1 MIWVV
6 LFALGLGVGAAFGA
20 RWAWLKQRRNPM
32 LGIDP
37 MTLSMPWRQWVK
49 DAVSARRRF
58 GEVVATTNPGPIRDR
73 LAEIGGNIDTAVQE
87 VWQVA
92 RYGDE
97 LDEGI
102 GKLDLANVARRI
114 ERLDGEGS
122 SADAVRALKEQLA
135 SGERLR
141 GVAADARQR
150 LEVQDARLNE
160 AVARA
165 IELSLSAS
173 DVSEL
178 SGLGDDVETLVDDM
192 EALRQGLEVARA
204 ASRGQ
209 AS

>member
-1 MIWVV
+1 VIWVV
-6 LFALGLGVGAAFGA
+6 LLALGLGVAAAFGA

-58 GEVVATTNPGPIRDR
+58 GEVVATTKPGPIRDR

-102 GKLDLANVARRI
+102 GKLDPANVARRI
-114 ERLDGEGS
+114 ERLEGEGS

>member
-1 MIWVV
+1 MIWVI

-58 GEVVATTNPGPIRDR
+58 GEVVATTKPGPIRDR

-114 ERLDGEGS
+114 ERLEGEGS

>member
-1 MIWVV
+1 MIWLA
-6 LFALGLGVGAAFGA
+6 LFSLGVGIGAALAA
-20 RWAWLKQRRNPM
+20 RWAWVKQRRNPM

-58 GEVVATTNPGPIRDR
+58 GEVVATTKPGPIRER
-73 LAEIGGNIDTAVQE
+73 LAEIGGGIDTAVQE
-87 VWQVA
+87 VWRVA

-102 GKLDLANVARRI
+102 EQLDLPNVTRRI
-114 ERLDGEGS
+114 ERLEADG
-122 SADAVRALKEQLA
+122 SADDAVRALKEQLA

-178 SGLGDDVETLVDDM
+178 SGLGDDVETLVGDM

>member
-1 MIWVV
+1 VIYVV
-6 LFALGLGVGAAFGA
+6 VIAIGLGIGAALGA
-20 RWAWLKQRRNPM
+20 RWAVMKQRRNPM

-58 GEVVATTNPGPIRDR
+58 GEVVRTTKPGPIRDR
-73 LAEIGGNIDTAVQE
+73 LTEIGAGIDTAVQE
-87 VWQVA
+87 CWRVA

-102 GKLDLANVARRI
+102 QQLDLANVARRI
-114 ERLDGEGS
+114 ERLERDG
-122 SADAVRALKEQLA
+122 SADDAVRALEEQLA

-141 GVAADARQR
+141 AVAADARQR
-150 LEVQDARLNE
+150 LEVLDARLDE

-178 SGLGDDVETLVDDM
+178 SGLGSDVETIVGDM

>member
-1 MIWVV
+1 MIWVF
-6 LFALGLGVGAAFGA
+6 LFALGLGIGAAFGA

-58 GEVVATTNPGPIRDR
+58 GEVVSTTKPGPIRER
-73 LAEIGGNIDTAVQE
+73 LQEIGGNIDTAVQE
-87 VWQVA
+87 VWRVA

-114 ERLDGEGS
+114 ERLEREGAS
-122 SADAVRALKEQLA
+122 DDAVRALKEQLA

-178 SGLGDDVETLVDDM
+178 SGLGNDVTTLVGDM